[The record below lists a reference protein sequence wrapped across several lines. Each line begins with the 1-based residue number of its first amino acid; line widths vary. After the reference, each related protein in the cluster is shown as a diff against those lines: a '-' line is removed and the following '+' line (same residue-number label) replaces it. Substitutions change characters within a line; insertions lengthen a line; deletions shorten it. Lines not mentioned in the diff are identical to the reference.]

1 MDLNLSPNLFLEIN
15 ELNRFK
21 KSLRENGYQLALK
34 YLSKSFGIATNS
46 NNSFFKVSQK
56 GDSENVVIVNAGIA
70 FDNNVNPIILAEDKE
85 ITINTSQHKQWL
97 VLEYASTHDEEGTV
111 SISSTGVLSG
121 YDTKFLD
128 VLRGQVNY
136 PTKVK
141 FTSTNNPYDYEV
153 VDVTSD
159 TVATLSGSFVA
170 ESNLKY
176 QVIGC
181 FTPGFQ
187 PTDEDKLIYTYD
199 SCSISV
205 IESDSK
211 PVLDENQFLIGSID
225 FNLSGAME
233 VNDERIYNM
242 FGEPYQDNNGNIIT
256 KDTDELASLLSTQ
269 VISVD
274 NQSITLEMI
283 LESGY
288 NITKYE
294 YVTTSSSNII
304 NIINGNS
311 NYLGTGDIENG
322 RFAGWLLLNRSN
334 MKSAII
340 TTNENKSLYL
350 SNYNSELLDSD
361 VIDLVIIPNF
371 REIEFEVQVS
381 NNVAMPSVP
390 FYFRKSLYNLYTR
403 IHLELFFKE
412 LSETFTD
419 EVEVKVHY
427 RMIGTEKEYSFKN
440 LAIAQFTNVN
450 NEKETLG
457 GSSFKINVTSFEPEE
472 EQRNYS

>member
-1 MDLNLSPNLFLEIN
+1 MKIN
-15 ELNRFK
+15 
-21 KSLRENGYQLALK
+21 
-34 YLSKSFGIATNS
+34 
-46 NNSFFKVSQK
+46 
-56 GDSENVVIVNAGIA
+56 
-70 FDNNVNPIILAEDKE
+70 
-85 ITINTSQHKQWL
+85 
-97 VLEYASTHDEEGTV
+97 
-111 SISSTGVLSG
+111 
-121 YDTKFLD
+121 
-128 VLRGQVNY
+128 
-136 PTKVK
+136 
-141 FTSTNNPYDYEV
+141 
-153 VDVTSD
+153 
-159 TVATLSGSFVA
+159 
-170 ESNLKY
+170 
-176 QVIGC
+176 
-181 FTPGFQ
+181 
-187 PTDEDKLIYTYD
+187 TYD

-242 FGEPYQDNNGNIIT
+242 FGKPYQDNNGNIIT

-294 YVTTSSSNII
+294 YIATSSSNII
-304 NIINGNS
+304 NIINGSS

-381 NNVAMPSVP
+381 NNVAMPSIP

-403 IHLELFFKE
+403 IHLGLFFKK

-419 EVEVKVHY
+419 EVEVKVRY